1 MVEVSVMVYENW
13 PRMDHQAGCRCTRCR
28 RQGAIIE
35 RLADRSLS
43 VALRHA
49 QSRFEGAIGTEAE
62 TAGRIITLPGKFTG
76 WDTVR
81 AVTVNELFGGTP
93 PREYT
98 EPPVRGV
105 APGLLYRIS
114 DVSPLYIGM
123 APASSIKA
131 RVASHLRD
139 LITPQGRPAQSQQL
153 NDLLAKKP
161 EHFYK
166 SRSEVEKLR
175 ILIARTRLGGLK
187 VECGKVWP
195 SAGYPMDFKLLHAFE
210 AALQVL
216 ERPRAYVGDVW
227 SFEDVFW
234 SG

>member
-28 RQGAIIE
+28 GRGAIIE
-35 RLADRSLS
+35 RLADQSLS

-49 QSRFEGAIGTEAE
+49 QSRFEGAIGTEA
-62 TAGRIITLPGKFTG
+62 AAVGRDITLPGKFTG

-98 EPPVRGV
+98 VPPVRGV

-114 DVSPLYIGM
+114 GTTPLYIGM
-123 APASSIKA
+123 APASSIRG
-131 RVASHLRD
+131 RVASHFRH
-139 LITPQGRPAQSQQL
+139 LITRRGRPAQTQQAK
-153 NDLLAKKP
+153 DLRAKTDAD
-161 EHFYK
+161 FDN
-166 SRSEVEKLR
+166 SGSEVERLR
-175 ILIARTRLGGLK
+175 LLIAPTRLRGLK

-195 SAGYPMDFKLLHAFE
+195 SAGYPMDFKLLRAFE

-216 ERPRAYVGDVW
+216 ERPKAYVGDVW
-227 SFEDVFW
+227 TFEDVL
-234 SG
+234 